1 MKKLLLLSL
10 ALLLASCAPSRVE
23 PTVTTKGFSAFNGLY
38 TKVSSRTL
46 STPVPKPITVSFD
59 GDWDIQ
65 TSYFSLEKNLA
76 FFTCEK
82 DGQHIQ
88 LRGMNTID
96 LYRDPT
102 FTIEKNV
109 TEDAFVKYYLQW
121 DHDFW
126 KSKRET
132 LVQSTS
138 SAPIFNAEKSYGV
151 IKTVNGEFQRCV
163 LAAVVEDAFYMMTG
177 DAIGSSDDICE
188 TLASIWNSRKPF

>member
-1 MKKLLLLSL
+1 
-10 ALLLASCAPSRVE
+10 
-23 PTVTTKGFSAFNGLY
+23 
-38 TKVSSRTL
+38 
-46 STPVPKPITVSFD
+46 
-59 GDWDIQ
+59 
-65 TSYFSLEKNLA
+65 
-76 FFTCEK
+76 
-82 DGQHIQ
+82 
-88 LRGMNTID
+88 MNTID

-163 LAAVVEDAFYMMTG
+163 LAAVVEDAFYMMTAG
-177 DAIGSSDDICE
+177 EFIKNELSKLQLNMQRTFAICSNVTGKNYENPGMLVRMNFLNMFTINNFS
-188 TLASIWNSRKPF
+188 